1 MTVAVDRPIFLIG
14 TGRCGS
20 SLLLQLLGYHPGVA
34 WMSHY
39 TSRLPGGAAWAAL
52 SRVHD
57 LPFASRLLARQGE
70 SRFIPQPT
78 ESYRLL
84 RRATDGLFTAP
95 RELAADEMTPD
106 MAERLR
112 AMAHDHCSA
121 QGKPR
126 FLMKHTG
133 FGRVAWLRAAF
144 PDARFVHVE
153 RDGRAVAASLCQV
166 DWWSGEAQ
174 WGWGPLTAAQRDA
187 YRASGFHELVLAA
200 IYWEVLMDQLHASIA
215 SAPDHVLTVRY
226 DQMVADPPGTL
237 ARILDFVD
245 LPPDERFTQRVA
257 ATPMTSDDT
266 RWRKRLAPADA
277 DLLERT
283 LAPAL
288 ARFGFA
294 TDRPAMAAP

>member
-1 MTVAVDRPIFLIG
+1 MSPVDRPIFLIG

-20 SLLLQLLGYHPGVA
+20 SLLLQLLGYHPAVA

-39 TSRLPGGAAWAAL
+39 SSRLPGGPAWAAL

-57 LPFASRLLARQGE
+57 LPFASSLLAKQDE
-70 SRFIPQPT
+70 SRLIPQPT

-95 RELAADEMTPD
+95 RELRADEMTPE
-106 MAERLR
+106 MAGRLR
-112 AMAHDHCSA
+112 DLASEHCVA
-121 QGKPR
+121 QGKHR

-174 WGWGPLTAAQRDA
+174 WGWGPLTPAQREA

-200 IYWEVLMDQLHASIA
+200 IYWEVLMDQLRASIA
-215 SAPDHVLTVRY
+215 SAPGQVLTVRY
-226 DQMVADPPGTL
+226 DALVADPPATL
-237 ARILDFVD
+237 SKILDFVD
-245 LPPDERFTQRVA
+245 LPDDDRFRRRVS

-266 RWRKRLAPADA
+266 RWRKRLAPADVA
-277 DLLERT
+277 LLERA

-288 ARFGFA
+288 ARLGFTDARSAPA
-294 TDRPAMAAP
+294 TA